1 MRHVHLS
8 RQKTC
13 SRQKTW
19 PRASGVCVS
28 SLMHDIPE
36 AVVANAND
44 VASRWMQMALVARM
58 SPRVSRELVDCGL
71 STEHAALPSDLL
83 VALLSEMII
92 ARTIGKS
99 EYAQEKIPHL
109 NQEALALRR
118 PYHTAAASTARSSDP
133 GPVALVLVA
142 VSPKSPHTQVPFHD
156 CSALTLGIWV
166 CVTALPRGR
175 ILVGTAAASHNLPH
189 SAKGPAA
196 ARVADCAANV
206 ITQCGSRV
214 AFIPEALCLLR
225 RG

>member
-1 MRHVHLS
+1 MYICHGKKRVHGKK
-8 RQKTC
+8 RG
-13 SRQKTW
+13 
-19 PRASGVCVS
+19 RARRGRVCVS

-142 VSPKSPHTQVPFHD
+142 VSPKS
-156 CSALTLGIWV
+156 
-166 CVTALPRGR
+166 
-175 ILVGTAAASHNLPH
+175 
-189 SAKGPAA
+189 
-196 ARVADCAANV
+196 
-206 ITQCGSRV
+206 
-214 AFIPEALCLLR
+214 
-225 RG
+225 